1 MRNELNMMGLR
12 VRELR
17 LDSDKALAVK
27 VDWTKKRKA
36 EVEPTPVKKTKN
48 IEHRRFQ
55 QQQHLCV

>member
-1 MRNELNMMGLR
+1 MMGLR